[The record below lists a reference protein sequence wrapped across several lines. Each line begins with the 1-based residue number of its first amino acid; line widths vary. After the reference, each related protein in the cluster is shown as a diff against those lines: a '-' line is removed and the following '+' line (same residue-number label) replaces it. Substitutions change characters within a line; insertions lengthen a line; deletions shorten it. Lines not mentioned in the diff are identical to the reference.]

1 MATRGEDIH
10 PHRPPGAATTWRFA
24 RGLLTALL
32 ISSTLASAQ
41 QPARFSG
48 GGGLS
53 VDAVQLSADQRFSL
67 SAELQAA
74 STPEKAS
81 SDGRFALNAALA
93 ANKALATACGPQVDL
108 MFKNGF
114 E

>member
-1 MATRGEDIH
+1 MTATQHLPSVLRARRGC
-10 PHRPPGAATTWRFA
+10 PPA
-24 RGLLTALL
+24 GLLVLALL
-32 ISSTLASAQ
+32 ISTLANAQ

-67 SAELQAA
+67 SAELQA
-74 STPEKAS
+74 TPTPAKAS

-93 ANKALATACGPQVDL
+93 ANKALATTCGPQVDL

>member
-1 MATRGEDIH
+1 MTATQHFPPVLRARRGC
-10 PHRPPGAATTWRFA
+10 PPAC
-24 RGLLTALL
+24 LLVLALL
-32 ISSTLASAQ
+32 MSTFASAQ
-41 QPARFSG
+41 QPTRFAG

-67 SAELQAA
+67 SAELQA
-74 STPEKAS
+74 TPTPAKAS
-81 SDGRFALNAALA
+81 GDGRFALNAALA
-93 ANKALATACGPQVDL
+93 ANKALATTCGPQVDL

>member
-1 MATRGEDIH
+1 MTAPQHLPSVLRARRGCT
-10 PHRPPGAATTWRFA
+10 PACTLA
-24 RGLLTALL
+24 LALL
-32 ISSTLASAQ
+32 ASTLASAQ
-41 QPARFSG
+41 QPARFAG

-53 VDAVQLSADQRFSL
+53 VDSVQLSVDQRFSL
-67 SAELQAA
+67 NADLQAA
-74 STPEKAS
+74 PTAEKAS
-81 SDGRFALNAALA
+81 TDGRFALNAALA

>member
-1 MATRGEDIH
+1 MTTTQHLPPIRRARRGCTRV
-10 PHRPPGAATTWRFA
+10 
-24 RGLLTALL
+24 GLLALAVL
-32 ISSTLASAQ
+32 TSTFASAEQ
-41 QPARFSG
+41 STRFSG

-53 VDAVQLSADQRFSL
+53 VDTVQLSADQRFSL

-93 ANKALATACGPQVDL
+93 ANNALATACGPQVDL

>member
-1 MATRGEDIH
+1 
-10 PHRPPGAATTWRFA
+10 
-24 RGLLTALL
+24 
-32 ISSTLASAQ
+32 
-41 QPARFSG
+41 
-48 GGGLS
+48 LS

-67 SAELQAA
+67 SAELQA
-74 STPEKAS
+74 TPTPAKAS

-93 ANKALATACGPQVDL
+93 ANKALATVCGPQVDL

>member
-1 MATRGEDIH
+1 MSTSCNIH
-10 PHRPPGAATTWRFA
+10 PQGQPVATPRRYAWPC
-24 RGLLTALL
+24 LLPILL
-32 ISSTLASAQ
+32 LASAIASAG
-41 QPARFSG
+41 QPGRFSG

-67 SAELQAA
+67 SAELQA
-74 STPEKAS
+74 TPTPAKAS

-93 ANKALATACGPQVDL
+93 ANKALATTCGPQVDL

>member
-1 MATRGEDIH
+1 MSTSRNITQPGQPVAT
-10 PHRPPGAATTWRFA
+10 A
-24 RGLLTALL
+24 RRRALPWLLPIWL
-32 ISSTLASAQ
+32 LASAIASAE
-41 QPARFSG
+41 QPTRFSG

-53 VDAVQLSADQRFSL
+53 VDTVQLSANQRFSL
-67 SAELQAA
+67 NAELQSAPA
-74 STPEKAS
+74 LEKAS
-81 SDGRFALNAALA
+81 TDGRFALNAALA

>member
-1 MATRGEDIH
+1 MSTSCNINPQGQPVATPRRYAW
-10 PHRPPGAATTWRFA
+10 PW
-24 RGLLTALL
+24 LLPILL
-32 ISSTLASAQ
+32 LASAIASAG

-67 SAELQAA
+67 NAELQAA
-74 STPEKAS
+74 PAPEKAS
-81 SDGRFALNAALA
+81 TDGRFALNAALA
-93 ANKALATACGPQVDL
+93 ANNALATACGPQVDL